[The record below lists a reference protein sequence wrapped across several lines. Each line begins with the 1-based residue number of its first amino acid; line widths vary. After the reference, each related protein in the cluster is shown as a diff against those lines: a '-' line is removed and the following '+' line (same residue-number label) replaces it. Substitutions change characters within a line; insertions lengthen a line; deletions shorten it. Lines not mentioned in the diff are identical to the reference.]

1 MVAKKTSNRK
11 SESNNDSDS
20 ELHKDRY
27 FLRGGK
33 AYVEVRSGDVFGPY
47 GKETAAYQRA
57 VKDSL
62 SGRTV
67 EAGTRS
73 TLEGMRGFMR
83 GGGTLKPTK

>member
-1 MVAKKTSNRK
+1 MAAKKTSNRK
-11 SESNNDSDS
+11 PRIDDPDNEIG
-20 ELHKDRY
+20 KDEY

-33 AYVEVRSGDVFGPY
+33 AYVRVRSGDIFGPY
-47 GKETAAYQRA
+47 GKETAAYKTA

-67 EAGTRS
+67 EGGTRS
-73 TLEGMRGFMR
+73 MLEGIRGYMR